1 MQEIIPYA
9 GSEAALEALDNGGRF
24 YNLLTKAGDDL
35 IEPAELARVAGA
47 LGSRQRMFLFLEM
60 ALWNCSPEEQ
70 AVVRSHFSGSLRE
83 GAEEHAPQVLSPS
96 LARDQGVA
104 GRCAIIT
111 GYPRFIEDKTV
122 FQGVILIPMHVGK
135 VMTLMPVPIHDQ
147 YDVYELRDEE
157 SSETTFIANVR
168 GRPRLPERMTRFGGI
183 LKETREKKD
192 ADEPGGLFLEGCY
205 LTALSD

>member
-1 MQEIIPYA
+1 
-9 GSEAALEALDNGGRF
+9 
-24 YNLLTKAGDDL
+24 
-35 IEPAELARVAGA
+35 
-47 LGSRQRMFLFLEM
+47 MFLFLEM
-60 ALWNCSPEEQ
+60 ALWSCSPEEQ

-96 LARDQGVA
+96 LAGDQGVA
-104 GRCAIIT
+104 GRSAIIT

-122 FQGVILIPMHVGK
+122 LEGFIFVPMHIGK
-135 VMTLMPVPIHDQ
+135 VTTMMPVPIHDR

-192 ADEPGGLFLEGCY
+192 ADEPVGLFLEGCY